1 MLKSRYWGGERA
13 AFHKEQTK
21 LVLSAEYSLEELLD
35 KIGAKKLDQYIKEG
49 LIFKIG
55 IGRYVYY
62 G

>member
-1 MLKSRYWGGERA
+1 MKTNLQIGETY
-13 AFHKEQTK
+13 KIEQ
-21 LVLSAEYSLEELLD
+21 LIDE
-35 KIGAKKLDQYIKEG
+35 IGSFKLDTMIKEG